1 MENFSKSKAYKKYYE
16 TCKKERAFFKKH
28 GISDEN
34 IEIIMD
40 MTREQFK
47 GDCAHNEHNYSLD
60 VFTETMEEEGMSPFL
75 KKYVDGFSLVENTYY
90 CEFDKKDFIGAEWLC
105 HIENEDILA
114 AVSKL
119 TPMEL
124 KILTEIAINGKNIKE
139 VSQAVG
145 FTRQWTSIKYNEI
158 LDRIRM
164 ALLKK

>member
-28 GISDEN
+28 GLSDEN
-34 IEIIMD
+34 IEIIMN

-60 VFTETMEEEGMSPFL
+60 VYVETMEEEGMNPFL
-75 KKYVDGFSLVENTYY
+75 KKYADEISFVENTYY
-90 CEFDKKDFIGAEWLC
+90 CEFDKNDFKGAEWLY
-105 HIENEDILA
+105 HIENEKLLA
-114 AVSKL
+114 AVMKL
-119 TPMEL
+119 SPIEL

-145 FTRQWTSIKYNEI
+145 LTRQWTSIKYNEI
-158 LDRIRM
+158 LDRIRI
-164 ALLKK
+164 ALLK